1 MTFVHLHHTHA
12 AMIHHHHH
20 FSLYEDVRA
29 QAC

>member
-1 MTFVHLHHTHA
+1 MKFVHLHHTHA

-29 QAC
+29 EAC

>member
-29 QAC
+29 EAC

>member
-12 AMIHHHHH
+12 AMIHHHYH

>member
-1 MTFVHLHHTHA
+1 MTFVHLHHTNA

-29 QAC
+29 EAC